1 MSWVNAL
8 GPARSGCLAALLA
21 VLSGGAHVVRAQH
34 HERPLPADFD
44 QPIRLYAV
52 GLGGFTRPISSPD
65 PAAKAYFTQGF
76 QLMYTFAKV
85 EAGRSF
91 REAQRRDP
99 NCAIC
104 YWGEAWAWGPYV
116 NGRMT
121 PQHAQRAYA
130 AIQKARALAP
140 AHANGQEKALIDAMV
155 ARYARDFD
163 PAAQGERDRAYA
175 RAMERVAGAA
185 PHDLD
190 AATLYAEGLFLLL
203 PRPRAFDVREA
214 TVARVLEILEDALR
228 QDPRHVG
235 ACHLYIHMTELTA
248 EPQRAEACAEHLGSS
263 IPGAS
268 HINHM
273 PAHTWTRVGR
283 WGDAVRASLQAWES
297 DQKAARGEGF
307 ATYPAHDL
315 QMLAFAAAMDG
326 QGALALRAGRGLTTI
341 AADPMYHALTLV
353 RFGRFEEAASLGP
366 RPTTDIPGGMWDFA
380 RGYAELRR
388 GNTNAA
394 REHLARIAAA
404 GASSRALFKMH
415 PAKSLLGIVGGILEG
430 EIERTGGHPE
440 KAVGAFERAVSLQD
454 SLIVDDPHPLPFT
467 ARHWLGA
474 ILLDEKRFG
483 DAERVYNEDL
493 VRHPGNGWALAG
505 LRQALGGQGKATAS
519 VEEAF
524 RRSWVRADTP
534 LQTSRF

>member
-1 MSWVNAL
+1 MSWVDAL
-8 GPARSGCLAALLA
+8 RPGRSCLPALVVV
-21 VLSGGAHVVRAQH
+21 VLGGASVVTAQH
-34 HERPLPADFD
+34 HERPLPADFNE
-44 QPIRLYAV
+44 PIRLYSS
-52 GLGGFTRPISSPD
+52 GLGSFTRPISSPD
-65 PAAKAYFTQGF
+65 AGAKAYFNQGF
-76 QLMYTFAKV
+76 QLMYAFAKV

-121 PQHAQRAYA
+121 APHAQRAYE
-130 AIQKARALAP
+130 AIQEARARAP
-140 AHANGQEKALIDAMV
+140 AHANAQEQALIDAMTL
-155 ARYARDFD
+155 RYARDFD
-163 PAAQGERDRAYA
+163 PATQGERDRAYA
-175 RAMERVAGAA
+175 GAMARVAGAS
-185 PHDLD
+185 PRDPD
-190 AATLYAEGLFLLL
+190 VATLYAEALFLLL
-203 PRPRAFDVREA
+203 PRPRTFDVGEA
-214 TVARVLEILEDALR
+214 TVARVLGTLEGALGR
-228 QDPRHVG
+228 NPRHVG

-315 QMLAFAAAMDG
+315 QMLAFSASMDG
-326 QGALALRAGRGLTTI
+326 QGGLAIRAGRGLTTI

-366 RPTTDIPGGMWDFA
+366 RPSHDIRGGMWDFA

-394 REHLARIAAA
+394 REYLARIAAA

-415 PAKSLLGIVGGILEG
+415 TANSLLGIVGGILEG
-430 EIERTGGHPE
+430 EIERASGNPD
-440 KAVGAFERAVSLQD
+440 KAVGAFARAVALQD

-474 ILLDEKRFG
+474 ILLDEKRFVE
-483 DAERVYNEDL
+483 AERVYNEDL
-493 VRHPGNGWALAG
+493 VRHPRNGWALAG
-505 LRQALGGQGKATAS
+505 LRQALGGQGKPTDS
-519 VEEAF
+519 IEEAF

-534 LQTSRF
+534 LRTSRF

>member
-8 GPARSGCLAALLA
+8 RPGRGGWLA
-21 VLSGGAHVVRAQH
+21 VLLVVLFGGRVVTAQH
-34 HERPLPADFD
+34 HERPLPPDFD
-44 QPIRLYAV
+44 EPIRLYSSA
-52 GLGGFTRPISSPD
+52 LGSFTRPISSPD
-65 PAAKAYFTQGF
+65 AGAKAYFNQGF
-76 QLMYTFAKV
+76 QLMYAFAKI

-121 PQHAQRAYA
+121 PPEAQRAYE

-140 AHANGQEKALIDAMV
+140 AHANAQEKALIEAMSV
-155 ARYARDFD
+155 RYARNFD
-163 PAAQGERDRAYA
+163 AATQAERDQAYA
-175 RAMERVAGAA
+175 GAMARVAGAF
-185 PHDLD
+185 PRDSD
-190 AATLYAEGLFLLL
+190 AATLYAEALFLLL
-203 PRPRAFDVREA
+203 PRPRTFDVREA
-214 TVARVLEILEDALR
+214 TVARVLKTLEGALTR
-228 QDPRHVG
+228 DPRHVG

-248 EPQRAEACAEHLGSS
+248 EPHRAEACAEHLGSS

-315 QMLAFAAAMDG
+315 QMLAFAASMDG
-326 QGALALRAGRGLTTI
+326 QGGLAIRAGRGLTTI

-353 RFGRFEEAASLGP
+353 RFGRFEEVAGLGP
-366 RPTTDIPGGMWDFA
+366 RPSNDIPGGMWDFA

-388 GNTNAA
+388 GNTNPA
-394 REHLARIAAA
+394 REYLARIAAA
-404 GASSRALFKMH
+404 AASSGALFKMH

-430 EIERTGGHPE
+430 EIERASGNPE
-440 KAVGAFERAVSLQD
+440 KAVGAFERAVALQD

-474 ILLDEKRFG
+474 ILLDEKRFA
-483 DAERVYNEDL
+483 DAERVYNDDL
-493 VRHPGNGWALAG
+493 ARHPRNGWALAG
-505 LRQALGGQGKATAS
+505 LRQALAGQGKPTVS

-534 LQTSRF
+534 LRASRF